1 MPKLL
6 GVTPEYGIPSAE
18 DGLLIESLTFSWNGE
33 WYDQKNHKGRVQGKM
48 LVDESMSVSMNGA
61 VPLGDPQTIKG
72 GAALTLANAVPDLW
86 CEQPE
91 ATTTVVDSISRS
103 YSNSD
108 AQKLDVSAT
117 VYAFGSGE

>member
-6 GVTPEYGIPSAE
+6 GITPEYGIPSAE

-33 WYDQKNHKGRVQGKM
+33 WYDQKDHRGRLQGKL

-61 VPLGDPQTIKG
+61 VPLGDQSTIKA
-72 GAALTLANAVPDLW
+72 GATLALANVVPDLW
-86 CEQPE
+86 CEKPE

-103 YSNSD
+103 MSNSD
-108 AQKLDVSAT
+108 AQKLDVGAT
-117 VYAFGSGE
+117 ILAFGSGE